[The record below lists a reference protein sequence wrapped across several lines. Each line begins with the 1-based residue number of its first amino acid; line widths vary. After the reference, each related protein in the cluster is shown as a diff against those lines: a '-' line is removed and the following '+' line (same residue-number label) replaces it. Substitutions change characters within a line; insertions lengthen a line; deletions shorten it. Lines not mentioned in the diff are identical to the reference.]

1 MNQKEQLTRLCILM
15 SSTVAM
21 INTTERA
28 LSGELLYIDAAYMS
42 NPLTYS
48 RNHESMHIPFWVGET
63 VDALKYTLHTDVI
76 GDTVFVMITSA
87 QTGDSF
93 PIWSASYDMDTC
105 SIELGSILY
114 MMTHLYNDL
123 ANNEE
128 TSDNLLKEATAMTK
142 VMSILR
148 ETYPFGTRR
157 DLYSKDILASLD
169 LKFKEIARTTYVQS
183 DAVSTNPKE

>member
-93 PIWSASYDMDTC
+93 PIWSDTV
-105 SIELGSILY
+105 
-114 MMTHLYNDL
+114 
-123 ANNEE
+123 
-128 TSDNLLKEATAMTK
+128 LKEATALTR
-142 VMSILR
+142 VLAILR
-148 ETYPFGTRR
+148 ETYPFGTSR
-157 DLYSKDILASLD
+157 DFYSKNILTSLES
-169 LKFKEIARTTYVQS
+169 KFKEIACRTYVQS
-183 DAVSTNPKE
+183 DTVSTTPKE

>member
-1 MNQKEQLTRLCILM
+1 MNQKEQLSRLYILV
-15 SSTVAM
+15 SGVVSM

-28 LSGELLYIDAAYMS
+28 LSGGLLYIDASYMS
-42 NPLTYS
+42 NPQTYS
-48 RNHESMHIPFWVGET
+48 RNHEAMHIPFWVGET

-93 PIWSASYDMDTC
+93 PIWSASFDMDTC
-105 SIELGSILY
+105 SIELGSTLY
-114 MMTHLYNDL
+114 MITHLYNDL

-128 TSDNLLKEATAMTK
+128 TSDDLLKEATAMTK
-142 VMSILR
+142 VLSILR

-157 DLYSKDILASLD
+157 DLYSKDILASLE
-169 LKFKEIARTTYVQS
+169 LQFKEIARPTYVQS
-183 DAVSTNPKE
+183 DAVLTNPKE